1 MKKKKL
7 IIVTLFSLI
16 VITSILTL
24 IKVSA
29 SDALPYWGCAEKG
42 DYRTWCKD
50 YSDGNFLF
58 ADRLPGGPVFV
69 RNDDTTDEKWLGP
82 YRYPTIYQGRF
93 GGGAETTDNTPFNV
107 SGIGQI
113 RAYAGQPFYH
123 LIGYEPPVTM
133 TDYPFFTSA
142 ARNVIET
149 HRLNADTVKKRYG
162 GNPDWVLPN
171 LELYEITKKTKNT
184 NNGGSFGEFYWIQDI
199 AQMSG
204 GYAENVNDASFDL
217 INGTRL
223 IIVRTSW
230 PDIITFSSPTI
241 SKKVNSP
248 ITFNVKGYEY
258 VSLSRNRV
266 TWDLQVTK
274 DGQTVATKTG
284 TFYSTKGN
292 KNPNKTNE
300 YEAGYFDNSSIQ
312 WTPTEAGTY
321 SATITINDQV
331 RRYATKTTSF
341 TVKPVGVEQLEITPS
356 SASIL
361 KGTTQQYRAIYTST
375 SGVETDVTTDVT
387 NTTWSSTDTN
397 IATIGA
403 KTGLATGV
411 NVGTTIPLTVKY
423 KTLQATAGIEVYNVP
438 PTPPVPEN
446 LPPSVIINAPVEIKA
461 GDPFCISAD
470 ASDPDGT
477 LETYS
482 WNTPSLIGS
491 VVDDST
497 CGVYYLDE
505 GTYPVTVTVTDDEEA
520 TGEDTVYIN
529 VKPPT
534 PVASM
539 NVGGTLKE
547 NRKVNIDTLSSSP
560 LYFPLD
566 WTKSYFMIEPLDG
579 QNINLVKSRATNVAV
594 SGNQY
599 KITNAKNIESLFKLK
614 GRYQVTHY
622 VENSKGLSDTT
633 TQTVTINEDLKPN
646 ADFSTVTTI
655 YRDNLSKTQAEATIR
670 VTDSS
675 YSPDD
680 EIQQRIWT
688 YKYNA
693 NNNGVFEES
702 ATTISSANETY
713 ITFPVNQVGRYLIE
727 LTVVEKFSQ
736 PTLSEFINSSDYRR
750 DDTDDKLLANKVV
763 EVKNLAP
770 IASYDVMK
778 KKSVDLQIYVGGS
791 RFNDLNQIETKVN
804 EILKPQL
811 ASKNIELN
819 LSLKNHNFSAS
830 GGTGKVL
837 YRDAF
842 ETAWKELSAPH
853 NVNAPVPEGF
863 IPIGVQSTGHPNY
876 TYEFFIMNPKTGEL
890 LKRLAKDNKWVS
902 DSQFVSVPVPSGS
915 MSFGM
920 VSGSWATAILN
931 NGGSRQWRYLSET
944 TWNSTGRANYP
955 IPVGYLPF
963 ALISQTYADAV
974 IVNPTTGHIQYS
986 QGYFG
991 LWEDYPSFSAPSYGM
1006 YSNVKAVPF
1015 PNGYVP
1021 LGIQDYGTDD
1031 NNMTYFPRSL
1041 YIMHNQPTPPK
1052 LSINSDSDY
1061 LFVSAFE
1068 DGTFSDYMKDNIK
1081 SQLIMNDGYF
1091 IGVGSILNTSHMQ
1104 DVLTSNSGK
1113 GTLVDQMDLGMT
1125 VKSLSDYIMDQVNNK
1140 KVDLQVSLGN
1150 TTYTKEQ
1157 VEAKFNE
1164 VLRPALASGKI
1175 GYNLSFTDFSSRI
1188 LETISGGG
1196 SFSVG
1201 LKKDGTV
1208 VTAGN
1213 TNQYGELSVSAW
1225 RDIVQISTG
1234 DSQTVGLKKD
1244 GTVVVAG
1251 RQYSG
1256 ISDISSWKDIIQVSA
1271 SNLHAVGLRKDGT
1284 VIATGNNSYGQ
1295 SDVSNW
1301 NDIIQVSTSDYY
1313 TVGLKKDGT
1322 VIAIGNN
1329 NYGQLNV
1336 SAWRDIVQI
1345 STSDNHIVGL
1355 KKDGTVVAAGY
1366 NNYSQLNVS
1375 SWTNIVQVSA
1385 GDYHTVGIKKDGTV
1399 VGVGSNSYGE
1409 LNLSTWTNIVQVS
1422 ASYYYT
1428 LGLKKDGTVVG
1439 IGGNY
1444 QGQIMLGSFKDI
1456 QDGKIYNYEAKNS
1469 KNPIFATII
1478 EDDILEPS
1486 KIESIT
1492 TGVSNSNADLI
1503 GLGTLNNKEQFN
1515 QVITDVGQGIFLN
1528 NSNLD
1533 TATQQMA
1540 DYIIKEVT
1548 QKTKTIELQVALDD
1562 TPYTKEQFE
1571 TGLNNYL
1578 KPTLNNEG
1586 INVKLLVKKLIN
1598 KNSKI
1603 KTIAT
1608 GILHSLVLLETGEV
1622 YSVGENRLGQLGDG
1636 SETNRQEFVKV
1647 QSSWGT
1653 NKVVAVSAG
1662 NNHSLIL
1669 LESGEVYAFGNNSY
1683 GQLGDGTTTRK
1694 NTPVK
1699 VLAPWGSTKVIDI
1712 SSGRDHSL
1720 FLLENGDLYGVG
1732 RNFNG
1737 QLGDGTYTDRTSP
1750 VKLLKPWGTT
1760 KISDMSTGD
1769 THTLVLLETGEVYSV
1784 GFNSSGQLGNGT
1796 TNNTNT
1802 PVKVLSPW
1810 GSTKVIEVSNGIRHS
1825 LFLLETGEVYGVG
1838 SNTYGEIGMS
1848 TNESRLTPAK
1858 VQSTWGSTKAVGIN
1872 AGHLHSHYILE
1883 TGEVYASGYNYGG
1896 RLGSTLADLY
1906 QFTPIQVN
1914 TPWGT
1919 TKVISVSASSEH
1931 SLFLLETGEVYG
1943 VGSNTYGEIGDGTT
1957 NIRGI
1962 PTKAKSTWGTLKV
1975 KVPSV
1980 QDKIWSSSKGML
1992 FGGYVSNSK
2001 VDTQYL
2007 TAELLMTNGTF
2018 IGVGNVNNQSQLELI
2033 TQKNMERGTF
2043 IQDSSLEQT
2052 VVEMTDYIIQQVKK
2066 RANEHEIYLT
2076 LEESAEYFTHYEDAE
2091 NDPKYAD
2098 RWRYDQKPSIFEND
2112 MGFEPFNLINLDLP
2126 VKQFSK
2132 VGRFQTFYAARDNP
2146 IWWNDERFD
2155 NYRLWSNEADN
2166 WYIYVHRKPIPNYQF
2181 TINGTTGAY
2190 TILSTSFDLDKQSI
2204 DIGFGPGLQSS
2215 KWQWREK
2222 GQAVWKEGLP
2232 SSPLTRKEYEVKL
2245 TVKDFQNRE
2254 ESIVKILDAT
2264 GVNKDPI
2271 ADFEPIPERA
2281 YINDNINY
2289 KNYSYDPNGDALTY
2303 EWSWKLNTDSTW
2315 VNGTPTLTTE
2325 STREPTTK
2333 FSSKGL
2339 YDVRLRVR
2347 DSMGSYSTY
2356 IVKQV
2361 EIMNRP
2367 PKAVFSYSPATIYN
2381 NTNVSFT
2388 NSSSDPD
2395 NDVLTHKWEFMMPGS
2410 STWTLF
2416 SSSQTPTTRTF
2427 TTKGDWRIRLTV
2439 SDGSQSA
2446 DTEQILTV
2454 GNRAPV
2460 ANFTYSPTI
2469 NLYRGTSIALTDT
2482 STDPDGS
2489 ADIIRH
2495 FWEVQYASDTTWTSI
2510 GTTLNSSLTLTKV
2523 GNLRVRKTVE
2533 DSSGQVSS
2541 IIKTITISN
2550 RAPSVVISYVPSSNL
2565 NTETMID
2572 FKATGN
2578 DPDTGDIPL
2587 LTYKW
2592 YFKGPNNADFIEYFY
2607 TDTEIQRR
2615 LSVVGSWQV
2624 KVVVT
2629 DPYGATGQDVKTIN
2643 VVDANKPP
2651 TAAFVYSP
2659 STIYRDTTVQF
2670 TNQSTDPELQTLTYQ
2685 WFYQP
2690 PNSSTW
2696 TSFSTVTHPTR
2707 ILNQLGTWK
2716 IRLVAT
2722 DPKGASDDEIKNV
2735 VVMNRP
2741 PVAGFDTDKTEYNL
2755 GEEAIVT
2762 STALEPDGDA
2772 FTHYYWIITPSGE
2785 YVVYETPDFTHTLTE
2800 VGVYDIF
2807 QEVMDEYWED
2817 DWTMKQI
2824 TVHPALS
2831 IKGKVEHTPEWLK
2844 IHQKLGNNPLDF
2856 YSGEAF
2862 VLNAEVSSQP
2872 IDYVKVKIKGELI
2885 NGTLINDEV
2894 FLTRKSSTL
2903 YTGEYFKDAF
2913 ANPKTFIKKSPPP
2926 LVFTFEV
2933 KYSNGV
2939 IKKDIVNVNVIGNI
2953 YSLLELGQKF

>member
-1 MKKKKL
+1 MLRKRK
-7 IIVTLFSLI
+7 II
-16 VITSILTL
+16 ITSFILL
-24 IKVSA
+24 ITAFISIFFHVSA
-29 SDALPYWGCAEKG
+29 SGSIPFYKNN
-42 DYRTWCKD
+42 KD
-50 YSDGNFLF
+50 NILF
-58 ADRLPGGPVFV
+58 NEVLPGGPTFV
-69 RNDDTTDEKWLGP
+69 RNDDTTGLEWFGE
-82 YRYPTIYQGRF
+82 YRYPTIYQGRY
-93 GGGAETTDNTPFNV
+93 GSSSITNDNSTFNV
-107 SGIGQI
+107 AGIGTI
-113 RAYAGQPFYH
+113 KAYAGQPFYH
-123 LIGYEPPVTM
+123 LVSYDTNASNPISV
-133 TDYPFFTSA
+133 DTST
-142 ARNVIET
+142 ARNVIEPS
-149 HRLNADTVKKRYG
+149 RVNEDVILNRYG
-162 GNPDWVLPN
+162 GEPNYVMAN
-171 LELYEITKKTKNT
+171 LEKYRLLNNKTK
-184 NNGGSFGEFYWIQDI
+184 SLVGEYYYIQDI
-199 AQMSG
+199 VRYSG
-204 GYAENVNDASFDL
+204 GLARNTGKEFDG

-223 IIVRTSW
+223 YIIRTSK
-230 PDIITFSSPTI
+230 PDITSMTTSGTLQTGSQVTFM
-241 SKKVNSP
+241 
-248 ITFNVKGYEY
+248 VKGYEY
-258 VSLSRNRV
+258 VSESRNRV
-266 TWDLQVTK
+266 SYNMDIKK
-274 DGQTVATKTG
+274 DGNLVTTRNSGVPV
-284 TFYSTKGN
+284 YSTKG
-292 KNPNKTNE
+292 KLNPNKSNE
-300 YEAGYFDNSSIQ
+300 EQAGYFEIPIK
-312 WTPTEAGTY
+312 WTPSTAGTY
-321 SATITINDQV
+321 EISLKLFDEVQREVI
-331 RRYATKTTSF
+331 KTT
-341 TVKPVGVEQLEITPS
+341 TVTIKDVPKTGTPFLEIEPLKATVEEGKTQQFKAYYTDAVGVRTEVTKDTNITW
-356 SASIL
+356 
-361 KGTTQQYRAIYTST
+361 ST
-375 SGVETDVTTDVT
+375 VTT
-387 NTTWSSTDTN
+387 S

-403 KTGLATGV
+403 KTGLATAVRKGI
-411 NVGTTIPLTVKY
+411 TDVKAIY
-423 KTLQATAGIEVYNVP
+423 KTVSAVAEITVWAGTPPPPPPPEIEPEPDNKP
-438 PTPPVPEN
+438 PTVT
-446 LPPSVIINAPVEIKA
+446 IHAPKEVKA
-461 GDPFCISAD
+461 GDPICISAN
-470 ASDPDGT
+470 ASDEDGT
-477 LETYS
+477 IQGYV
-482 WNTPSLIGS
+482 WNTPNMIGAVNGTS
-491 VVDDST
+491 S
-497 CGVYYLDE
+497 CGVYYLEE
-505 GTYPVTVTVTDDEEA
+505 GTQVISVIVIDDKGA
-520 TGEDTVYIN
+520 TGTDTVLID
-529 VKPPT
+529 VIPPT

-539 NVGGTLKE
+539 NIGGTLKE
-547 NRKVNIDTLSSSP
+547 NRTVNIDSTSTSP
-560 LYFPLD
+560 MYFPID
-566 WTKSYFMIEPLDG
+566 WSKSYFLIEPLDG
-579 QNINLVKSRATNVAV
+579 QNINLVKSRATNVTV

-599 KITNAKNIESLFKLK
+599 KITNARNIESLFKLK

-622 VENSKGLSDTT
+622 VENTKGLSDTT
-633 TQTVTINEDLKPN
+633 QQTVTINEDLKPN

-655 YRDNLSKTQAEATIR
+655 YRDDLSKTQAEATIR

-675 YSPDD
+675 YSSDD

-688 YKYNA
+688 YKYDS

-702 ATTISSANETY
+702 ATTISSTNEAY
-713 ITFPVNQVGRYLIE
+713 ITVPVNQVGRYLIE

-750 DDTDDKLLANKVV
+750 DDTSDKLLANKVV

-770 IASYDVMK
+770 IASYDVIK
-778 KKSVDLQIYVGGS
+778 KKSVDLQIYVGSS
-791 RFNDLNQIETKVN
+791 RFKDLNQIESKVN

-811 ASKNIELN
+811 ASKNIDLN
-819 LSLKNHNFSAS
+819 LTLTSHNFSAT
-830 GGTGKVL
+830 GATGKVL

-842 ETAWKELSAPH
+842 ETAWKELTAPN
-853 NVNAPVPEGF
+853 NVNVPVPEGF
-863 IPIGVQSTGHPNY
+863 VPMGVQPAGYPDYSNIFY
-876 TYEFFIMNPKTGEL
+876 IMNPTTGEL
-890 LKRLAKDNKWVS
+890 LQRKAKDNAWVS
-902 DSQFVSVPVPSGS
+902 DPQFVKVPVPSNS
-915 MSFGM
+915 LSFGM
-920 VSGSWATAILN
+920 VSETWATAIVGKT
-931 NGGSRQWRYLSET
+931 GGARQWRYLSET
-944 TWNSTGRANYP
+944 SWKNTGSSNNA
-955 IPVGYLPF
+955 IPVGYLPLG
-963 ALISQTYADAV
+963 LISSTYFDAV
-974 IVNPTTGHIQYS
+974 IINPTTGDVKYS
-986 QGYFG
+986 AGYYDNA
-991 LWEDYPSFSAPSYGM
+991 WKNYPSFSAPSYGM
-1006 YSNVKAVPF
+1006 YDNVKAVPF
-1015 PNGYVP
+1015 PDGYVP
-1021 LGIQDYGTDD
+1021 LGIERYGTDD
-1031 NNMTYFPRSL
+1031 SNITLFPRGI
-1041 YIMHNQPTPPK
+1041 YIMHNPPTPPK

-1061 LFVSAFE
+1061 LFVSTFE
-1068 DGTFSDYMKDNIK
+1068 EGTFSDYMKENVK

-1091 IGVGSILNTSHMQ
+1091 IGVGNTLNASHMQ
-1104 DVLTSNSGK
+1104 DILTSNSGK

-1150 TTYTKEQ
+1150 TKYTKEQ

-1164 VLRPALASGKI
+1164 VLRPALASAKI

-1244 GTVVVAG
+1244 GTVIVAG

-1256 ISDISSWKDIIQVSA
+1256 ISDISSWKNIIQVSA

-1456 QDGKIYNYEAKNS
+1456 KDGKIYNYEAKNS
-1469 KNPIFATII
+1469 KNSIFATII

-1492 TGVSNSNADLI
+1492 TGVTNSNADLI
-1503 GLGTLNNKEQFN
+1503 GLGTLNNKDQFN
-1515 QVITDVGQGIFLN
+1515 QVITDVGQGVFLN

-1586 INVKLLVKKLIN
+1586 INVKLLVKKLKN

-1769 THTLVLLETGEVYSV
+1769 THTLVLLETGEVYSC

-1931 SLFLLETGEVYG
+1931 SLFLLETGEFYG
-1943 VGSNTYGEIGDGTT
+1943 AGSNSYGEVGDGTT

-1980 QDKIWSSSKGML
+1980 QDEIWSSSKGML

-2052 VVEMTDYIIQQVKK
+2052 VVKMTDYIIQQVKK

-2098 RWRYDQKPSIFEND
+2098 RWRYDQKPSIFENN
-2112 MGFEPFNLINLDLP
+2112 MGFESFNLINLDFP

-2155 NYRLWSNEADN
+2155 NYRLWSNEAYN

-2181 TINGTTGAY
+2181 TINGSTGDY
-2190 TILSTSFDLDKQSI
+2190 TITNTSYDLDKQSI

-2222 GQAVWKEGLP
+2222 GQSVWQAGLP
-2232 SSPLTRKEYEVKL
+2232 ASPLARKEYEVKI

-2254 ESIVKILDAT
+2254 ESIIKVLDAT
-2264 GVNKDPI
+2264 GVNKAPI
-2271 ADFEPIPERA
+2271 ADFEPIPA
-2281 YINDNINY
+2281 KAFINDSISY
-2289 KNYSYDPNGDALTY
+2289 KNYSYDPNGDSLMY
-2303 EWSWKLNTDSTW
+2303 EWSWKLTSSSTW
-2315 VNGTPTLTTE
+2315 QNGTPTL
-2325 STREPTTK
+2325 STDTSKEPTTK
-2333 FSSKGL
+2333 FGTKGI
-2339 YDVRLRVR
+2339 YDVRLRVK
-2347 DSMGSYSTY
+2347 DSFNSYSGY
-2356 IVKQV
+2356 VVKQV

-2367 PKAVFSYSPATIYN
+2367 PKAAFSYSPTTIYN

-2454 GNRAPV
+2454 GNRSPL
-2460 ANFTYSPTI
+2460 ANFTYSPTT
-2469 NLYRGTSIALTDT
+2469 NLYRGTNITLTDS
-2482 STDPDGS
+2482 STDPDGA
-2489 ADIIRH
+2489 ADIVRH
-2495 FWEVQYASDTTWTSI
+2495 LWEVQYAGDTTWTSI
-2510 GTTLNSSLTLTKV
+2510 GTTLNSSLISSKV
-2523 GNLRVRKTVE
+2523 GNVTVRKTVE
-2533 DSSGQVSS
+2533 DKSGKVSS
-2541 IIKTITISN
+2541 ATKIITISN
-2550 RAPSVVISYVPSSNL
+2550 RAPSVVINHFPSTTI
-2565 NTETMID
+2565 NTETVVD
-2572 FKATGN
+2572 FTAVGS
-2578 DPDTGDIPL
+2578 DPDTGDSPL

-2592 YFKGPNNADFIEYFY
+2592 YFKSPNQTSFVEYRY
-2607 TDTEIQRR
+2607 TDKTIQRR
-2615 LSVVGSWQV
+2615 LPTLGNWEV

-2629 DPYGATGQDVKTIN
+2629 DPYGATGESSKTIN
-2643 VVDANKPP
+2643 VVVAN
-2651 TAAFVYSP
+2651 
-2659 STIYRDTTVQF
+2659 Q
-2670 TNQSTDPELQTLTYQ
+2670 
-2685 WFYQP
+2685 
-2690 PNSSTW
+2690 
-2696 TSFSTVTHPTR
+2696 
-2707 ILNQLGTWK
+2707 
-2716 IRLVAT
+2716 
-2722 DPKGASDDEIKNV
+2722 
-2735 VVMNRP
+2735 P
-2741 PVAGFDTDKTEYNL
+2741 PVAGFNYTSPIYVGDSIVIESIATDPDNDVLTYKYVVKNPKGEMFTFNSGDSNINYLGNLTLKTNDGEQGVWKITQYVSDSKEEDEVSANITVEDL
-2755 GEEAIVT
+2755 GIRGKVNHT
-2762 STALEPDGDA
+2762 SDWEKIHLELNSPPNQ
-2772 FTHYYWIITPSGE
+2772 FFSGE
-2785 YVVYETPDFTHTLTE
+2785 KFLVEALVTN
-2800 VGVYDIF
+2800 
-2807 QEVMDEYWED
+2807 
-2817 DWTMKQI
+2817 
-2824 TVHPALS
+2824 HP
-2831 IKGKVEHTPEWLK
+2831 IEFV
-2844 IHQKLGNNPLDF
+2844 NLDF
-2856 YSGEAF
+2856 KGIQTNNDELIIGKTLNPFHPLYSGEIF
-2862 VLNAEVSSQP
+2862 DKKMSE
-2872 IDYVKVKIKGELI
+2872 
-2885 NGTLINDEV
+2885 
-2894 FLTRKSSTL
+2894 SSTKLKNGDAYFLFTAKWKNGITRQHLVTVQIKDDVYKSYQL
-2903 YTGEYFKDAF
+2903 YRT
-2913 ANPKTFIKKSPPP
+2913 N
-2926 LVFTFEV
+2926 
-2933 KYSNGV
+2933 
-2939 IKKDIVNVNVIGNI
+2939 
-2953 YSLLELGQKF
+2953 